1 VTGLSVVVAW
11 LAGVERM
18 PWPRF
23 ALWNALGGIAWATPL
38 GLLAYWIGSTS
49 SGVFGSIGLI
59 GVAVAVVAVVG
70 YIVTRRFAG
79 PRQRRRGGSAA
90 S

>member
-23 ALWNALGGIAWATPL
+23 ALWNALGGIAWATSL
-38 GLLAYWIGSTS
+38 GLLA
-49 SGVFGSIGLI
+49 
-59 GVAVAVVAVVG
+59 
-70 YIVTRRFAG
+70 
-79 PRQRRRGGSAA
+79 
-90 S
+90 